1 MSCVGHERRGL
12 SPIRTLERR
21 DLAEVARLH
30 AGAADAAPSPV
41 RWEGLAAFFERTL
54 LDHPWADAEIPSLV
68 YEESG
73 EILGFIGSNVRRM
86 RFDGLVIRMAC
97 SAHQLTHPRVRNK
110 AIGALLMRRYLE
122 GPQDLTITDGANE
135 TVRRM
140 WEGSGGRTV
149 HVSCLTFLRVL
160 RPFGLATHRL
170 LSRQPAA
177 AAERAVA
184 PVARL
189 LDLAASRLVD
199 REGASGSESEQLMP
213 SALLEHLPDVAEGL
227 RLVPEY
233 DVDYL
238 TWLFAELD
246 RVGDEQVFQNRVAR
260 GPLVAELVTQDRR
273 VIGWYVSHLKPGG
286 LCRVLQ
292 VAAQPRHAGA
302 VLDRLVRRAEELGAA
317 GVYGRLEPRLVG
329 PLSERRTLLRFSHGR
344 LLAHARDDDI
354 VDSILRGEALLTRL
368 DGEWW

>member
-1 MSCVGHERRGL
+1 V
-12 SPIRTLERR
+12 SPIRALERR
-21 DLAEVARLH
+21 DLGEVARLH
-30 AGAADAAPSPV
+30 AGAADADPIPARSE
-41 RWEGLAAFFERTL
+41 RLAGLFERTL
-54 LDHPWADAEIPSLV
+54 FDHPWADPEIPSLV
-68 YEESG
+68 YEESD
-73 EILGFIGSNVRRM
+73 EILGFLGSNVRHM
-86 RFDGLVIRMAC
+86 RFDGRAIRMAC

-110 AIGALLMRRYLE
+110 AIGALLMRRYLA

-140 WEGSGGRTV
+140 WEGSGGQTV

-170 LSRQPAA
+170 LSRHRVPV
-177 AAERAVA
+177 AEGAVA

-189 LDLAASRLVD
+189 LDLAASRLLD
-199 REGASGSESEQLMP
+199 REGASGSESEQLTA
-213 SALLEHLPDVAEGL
+213 SAMLEHLPEMAEGL
-227 RLVPEY
+227 RLVPDY

-246 RVGDEQVFQNRVAR
+246 RVGDEQVFRDRVAR
-260 GPLVAELVTQDRR
+260 GPLVAELVTQNRR
-273 VIGWYVSHLKPGG
+273 VIGWYVSHVKPRG

-292 VAAQPRHAGA
+292 VAAQPRHAQA
-302 VLDRLVRRAEELGAA
+302 VLDRLAHRAEELGAA

-329 PLSERRTLLRFSHGR
+329 PLSERRILLRFSHGR

-368 DGEWW
+368 DGERW

>member
-1 MSCVGHERRGL
+1 V
-12 SPIRTLERR
+12 SPIRSLERR
-21 DLAEVARLH
+21 DLTEVARLH
-30 AGAADAAPSPV
+30 AGAAGRASDQAYV
-41 RWEGLAAFFERTL
+41 ERLVGFFERTL
-54 LDHPWADAEIPSLV
+54 FDNPWADAEIPSLV

-73 EILGFIGSNVRRM
+73 EILGFLGSNVRRM
-86 RFDGLVIRMAC
+86 RFDGRTIRMAC

-110 AIGALLMRRYLE
+110 APGALLLRRYLS

-170 LSRQPAA
+170 LSRRMAP

-184 PVARL
+184 PVAQL
-189 LDLAASRLVD
+189 LDLAAARLLD
-199 REGASGSESEQLMP
+199 RGRANNGTESEQLTP
-213 SALLEHLPDVAEGL
+213 SAMLEQLPEMAEGL
-227 RLVPEY
+227 RLVPDY
-233 DVDYL
+233 DVEYL
-238 TWLFAELD
+238 TWLFAELG
-246 RVGDEQVFQNRVAR
+246 RVGHERVFLNRVAR
-260 GPLVAELVTQDRR
+260 GPLVAELVTRDRK
-273 VIGWYVSHLKPGG
+273 VIGWYVTQLRPGG

-292 VAAQPRHAGA
+292 LAAQRRSTGA
-302 VLDRLVRRAEELGAA
+302 VLDRLARRADELGAT
-317 GVYGRLEPRLVG
+317 GIYGRLEPRLVG
-329 PLSERRTLLRFSHGR
+329 PLSERRTLLHFSRGW
-344 LLAHARDDDI
+344 LLAHARHEEV